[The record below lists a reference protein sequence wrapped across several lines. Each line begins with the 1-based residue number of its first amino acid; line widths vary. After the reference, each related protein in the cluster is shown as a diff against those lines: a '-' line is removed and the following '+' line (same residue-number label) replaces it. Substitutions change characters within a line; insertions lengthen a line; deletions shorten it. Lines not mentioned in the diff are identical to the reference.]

1 MTMMYFLDIVFL
13 LPTFAYF
20 GSAIIHNCMIYLS
33 TYIYVNG
40 LMYENRYLLST
51 LGFAIGFVGYMIN
64 IGTNNSN
71 GYCQNS

>member
-1 MTMMYFLDIVFL
+1 VQLTMIYFLDIVFL

-40 LMYENRYLLST
+40 LMYENR
-51 LGFAIGFVGYMIN
+51 
-64 IGTNNSN
+64 
-71 GYCQNS
+71 